1 MTLAAMLY
9 VFRKSRKSRHAKR
22 SGAAK
27 TPSGIS
33 SPLRWAMRRTR
44 SGGAVPSRC
53 TWSSALGTMAAQGIG
68 TAGASSRPRRRCEPR
83 MSHDASGHPSAR
95 PKGGPM
101 RLRWFAAAGAA
112 VLVFVL
118 VLVLVPASFAVQRV
132 DGITAKPDSFDSRA
146 GAAATP
152 TAAQRDAVAALVS
165 RAGAGTR
172 VTWDHRFG
180 TPRTIL
186 NKRGCRAAP
195 SGGSAVDVARAWVGD
210 NRAALGL
217 SAGDVQVL
225 AVTRDHALPATGTHV
240 VDLQQVVAD
249 VPTVAGG
256 RLIVAVT
263 SNGRVLSY
271 AGDTA
276 RSPGGLDGAYA
287 LSPAQALAKAA
298 ASLAPGVAFTPSLT
312 GTEAGYDVFAR
323 GPFAAVQRVMKTA
336 FLQAG
341 AARPAYRVLFVPKLD
356 EGYDVVIDAGTGAVL
371 YRRSLVT
378 HESEGSVYENFPGA
392 PQGGTQVTKSFGP
405 TPESPGGY
413 TDPTGL
419 AGLGGPTTLGNNAN
433 TYANYSNFLVPADQ
447 GPRPVSPTSQFD
459 FPYEMNWQKSNGAT
473 VPPSYALDLN
483 PAATNLFWFHNRIHD
498 EYYDYG
504 FTESAGNFQ
513 DNNFDKGG
521 SGGDAVLGLV
531 HAGAA
536 SGGSPTFTGR
546 DNAYFLEQPDGVPS
560 WSGMFLWEPINDAF
574 EGPFSDGD
582 FDASVVQHEYT
593 HGLST
598 RYVGGG
604 EALNAQQSGSMGEG
618 WSDWYALNHLYATGL
633 QSKAVV
639 GEYVTGNPTRGI
651 RNWNYDQNPLGF
663 GDIGYDLT
671 GPEVHADGEIW
682 TATLWDLRKALVAK
696 FGAAAGADRAEHLVT
711 DAMPLTAPDP
721 SFLDAR
727 DGILA
732 ADLDRYHGDDSDLIW
747 TVFAHRGAG
756 ASATSATGDDTDPQP
771 AFDNPAAARNGTLA
785 GTVVDAASGAA
796 VANARVIVGDF
807 EARVT
812 PLVRS
817 SSTGGFAAELVAG
830 TYDITIQAPGYGA
843 QTFKAITVGAGAT
856 QRLTLKVAPNLASRS
871 NGATIVSTSSEDAGL
886 PAQFLIDDTEASVWA
901 TQDGATPYNDGPDQ
915 RVTIKLGK
923 PGRITAVQVSAF
935 KNTTSSRFSAM
946 RGLTLQTSTDG
957 VTWTTAQTGTFT
969 WDRPRP
975 VAPDL
980 HYKRFTLA
988 RPVQASYVRFFIDS
1002 VQGETQ
1008 TQAQAAELQ
1017 VFATNATTVTPAP
1030 PAAEPPFTDS
1040 GTIVTGNPAAGDP
1053 TGLQNVFG
1061 VTGTE
1066 FNTTCTAPPAS
1077 QGADGWVSSL
1087 PKGFGDGTHSVTVT
1101 GGESTPAGH
1110 DLDLYF
1116 LDSQCQLIG
1125 SAATASPDESSTIP
1139 GGTAYVLTQL
1149 FTGANVPFTLTA
1161 RAAA

>member
-1 MTLAAMLY
+1 MRGRSLAA
-9 VFRKSRKSRHAKR
+9 A
-22 SGAAK
+22 
-27 TPSGIS
+27 
-33 SPLRWAMRRTR
+33 
-44 SGGAVPSRC
+44 
-53 TWSSALGTMAAQGIG
+53 MAASVVLGW
-68 TAGASSRPRRRCEPR
+68 P
-83 MSHDASGHPSAR
+83 
-95 PKGGPM
+95 
-101 RLRWFAAAGAA
+101 AAAPAA
-112 VLVFVL
+112 Q
-118 VLVLVPASFAVQRV
+118 SI
-132 DGITAKPDSFDSRA
+132 DGITAAADTFDARA
-146 GAAATP
+146 KTVAAP
-152 TAAQRDAVAALVS
+152 TAAQRDAAAALVAH
-165 RAGAGTR
+165 AGAGAR
-172 VTWDHRFG
+172 VRWDRRFG
-180 TPRTIL
+180 TPRSIFTAKGYL
-186 NKRGCRAAP
+186 TGPAAGAP
-195 SGGSAVDVARAWVGD
+195 AEVARAWLSD
-210 NRAALGL
+210 NRAAFGL
-217 SAGDVQVL
+217 SAADVAAL
-225 AVTRDHALPATGTHV
+225 AVARDHALPGTGTHV
-240 VDLQQVVAD
+240 VDFQQVVGD
-249 VPTVAGG
+249 VQTTAGG
-256 RLIVAVT
+256 RLIVTVT
-263 SNGRVLSY
+263 STGRVLSY
-271 AGDTA
+271 AGNPA
-276 RSPGGLDGAYA
+276 PSPGGLAGPYVLGAG
-287 LSPAQALAKAA
+287 QALAK
-298 ASLAPGVAFTPSLT
+298 VAGGGFTPNQT
-312 GTEAGYDVFAR
+312 GTEAGWDVFAR
-323 GPFAAVQRVMKTA
+323 GSLATVQRVRKTA
-336 FLQAG
+336 FLTAG
-341 AARPAYRVLFVPKLD
+341 GARPAYRVLFTPTLD
-356 EGYDVVIDAGTGAVL
+356 DAADVVVDAGTGAVL
-371 YRRSLVT
+371 YRQSLVA
-378 HESEGSVYENFPGA
+378 HDAEGEVYENFPGA
-392 PQGGTQVTKSFGP
+392 PQGGTQVIKSFGP
-405 TPESPGGY
+405 TPQSPGGY

-419 AGLGGPTTLGNNAN
+419 TGVAGPTTFGNNAN
-433 TYANYSNFLVPADQ
+433 SYANYSNFLVPADQ
-447 GPRPVSPTSQFD
+447 GPRPVSPTGQFD
-459 FPYEMNWQKSNGAT
+459 YPYEMNWQKTSGAT
-473 VPPSYALDLN
+473 VPPSYVLDLN
-483 PAATNLFWFHNRIHD
+483 PAATNLFWQHNRIHD

-504 FTESAGNFQ
+504 FTETAGNFQ
-513 DNNFDKGG
+513 MNNFEKGG
-521 SGGDAVLGLV
+521 SGEDAVLGLV

-536 SGGSPTFTGR
+536 SGGAPTFTGR

-574 EGPFSDGD
+574 EGPFSDGN

-604 EALNAQQSGSMGEG
+604 EALNAHQAGAMGEG
-618 WSDWYALNHLYATGL
+618 WGDWYALNHLYKAGL
-633 QSKAVV
+633 QSKAVI
-639 GEYVTGNPTRGI
+639 GEYVTGNSTRGI
-651 RNWNYDQNPLGF
+651 RNWSYDQNPLGF

-696 FGAAAGADRAEHLVT
+696 YGAEAGAMTAARLVT

-732 ADLDRYHGDDSDLIW
+732 ADVDRYHGDDSDLIW

-817 SSTGGFAAELVAG
+817 SSTGGFAAKLVAG

-856 QRLTLKVAPNLASRS
+856 KRLTLKVAPNLASRS

-946 RGLTLQTSTDG
+946 RDFTLQTSTDG

-988 RPVQASYVRFFIDS
+988 RPVQAGYVRFFIDS

-1030 PAAEPPFTDS
+1030 PAPEPPFTDS
-1040 GTIVTGNPAAGDP
+1040 GTIVAGNPAAGDP

-1077 QGADGWVSSL
+1077 QGADGWVSAL
-1087 PKGFGDGTHSVTVT
+1087 PKGFGDGTHTITVT
-1101 GGESTPAGH
+1101 GSDPTGAAGY

-1116 LDSQCQLIG
+1116 LDSRCQLIG
-1125 SAATASPDESSTIP
+1125 AAATSSPDESAAVP

-1149 FTGANVPFTLTA
+1149 FLGADVPFTLTA
-1161 RAAA
+1161 KAAA

>member
-1 MTLAAMLY
+1 
-9 VFRKSRKSRHAKR
+9 
-22 SGAAK
+22 
-27 TPSGIS
+27 
-33 SPLRWAMRRTR
+33 
-44 SGGAVPSRC
+44 
-53 TWSSALGTMAAQGIG
+53 
-68 TAGASSRPRRRCEPR
+68 
-83 MSHDASGHPSAR
+83 
-95 PKGGPM
+95 M

-118 VLVLVPASFAVQRV
+118 VSVPAAFAVQRV
-132 DGITAKPDSFDSRA
+132 DGVTAKPDWFDSRA
-146 GAAATP
+146 KAAATP
-152 TAAQRDAVAALVS
+152 TAAQRDGVAALVS

-186 NKRGCRAAP
+186 NAKGYLSGP
-195 SGGSAVDVARAWVGD
+195 SAGAAVDVARAWVDD

-217 SAGDVQVL
+217 SAGDVQAL
-225 AVTRDHALPATGTHV
+225 AVTRDHALPGTGTHV
-240 VDLQQVVAD
+240 VDLQQVVAG

-271 AGDTA
+271 AGDVA

-287 LSPAQALAKAA
+287 LTPALALAKVA
-298 ASLAPGVAFTPSLT
+298 ASLAPGVAFTPSPS
-312 GTEAGYDVFAR
+312 GTQAGYDVFAR
-323 GPFAAVQRVMKTA
+323 GPFAAAQRVSKAA
-336 FLQAG
+336 FLLAG

-356 EGYDVVIDAGTGAVL
+356 EGYDVVVDAGTGAVL
-371 YRRSLVT
+371 YRRSLVA
-378 HESEGSVYENFPGA
+378 HDSEGSVYENFPGA
-392 PQGGTQVTKSFGP
+392 PQGGTQVTRSFGP
-405 TPESPGGY
+405 TPQSPGGY

-419 AGLGGPTTLGNNAN
+419 AGIGGPTTFGNNAD

-447 GPRPVSPTSQFD
+447 GPRPVSPTSEFD
-459 FPYEMNWQKSNGAT
+459 YPYAMNWQHTSGQI
-473 VPPSYALDLN
+473 VPPSYALDLD
-483 PAATNLFWFHNRIHD
+483 PATTNLFWQHNRIHD

-513 DNNFDKGG
+513 LDNFDKGG

-536 SGGSPTFTGR
+536 SGGAPTYTGR

-574 EGPFSDGD
+574 EGPFSDGN

-618 WSDWYALNHLYATGL
+618 WSDWYALNHLYNAGL

-639 GEYVTGNPTRGI
+639 GEYVTGNATRGI

-696 FGAAAGADRAEHLVT
+696 YGAAQGAEVAARLVT
-711 DAMPLTAPDP
+711 DGMPLTAPDP

-732 ADLDRYHGDDSDLIW
+732 ADLDRYHGENADTIW
-747 TVFAHRGAG
+747 TAFAHRGAG
-756 ASATSATGDDTDPQP
+756 ASATSQGGDDTDPHP
-771 AFDNPAAARNGTLA
+771 AFDHPAAGRDGTLV
-785 GTVVDAASGAA
+785 GTVVDAASGAP

-812 PLVRS
+812 PLART
-817 SSTGGFAAELVAG
+817 SSTGGFSAKLVSG
-830 TYDITIQAPGYGA
+830 SYDVTIQAPGYGA
-843 QTFKAITVGAGAT
+843 QTFKAIAVRADAT
-856 QRLTLKVAPNLASRS
+856 KRMTLQVAPNLASKA
-871 NGATIVSTSSEDAGL
+871 NGATIVSASSEDAGL
-886 PAQFLIDDTEASVWA
+886 PAQFLIDDTEASAWA
-901 TQDGATPYNDGPDQ
+901 TQSGSTPYNSGPDQ
-915 RVTIKLGK
+915 RVTIKLAA
-923 PGRITAVQVSAF
+923 PGRITSIAVSAF
-935 KNTTSSRFSAM
+935 KTTTASRFEAM
-946 RGLTLQTSTDG
+946 RDFTLQTSTDG
-957 VTWTTAQTGTFT
+957 VTWTTAQTGSFTFQP
-969 WDRPRP
+969 PRP
-975 VAPDL
+975 TAPDL
-980 HYKRFTLA
+980 HLRSFKLA
-988 RPVQASYVRFFIDS
+988 KPVQAGYVRFFIDS

-1008 TQAQAAELQ
+1008 TRAEAAELQ
-1017 VFATNATTVTPAP
+1017 VFATAATSVTPTTGEP
-1030 PAAEPPFTDS
+1030 EPPFTDS
-1040 GTIVTGNPAAGDP
+1040 GTIATGNPAAGDP

-1066 FNTTCTAPPAS
+1066 MTNTCTAPPAS
-1077 QGADGWVSSL
+1077 QGADGWVSTL
-1087 PKGFGDGTHSVTVT
+1087 PKGFGDGTHSIAVT
-1101 GGESTPAGH
+1101 GGDSTPAGH

-1116 LDSQCQLIG
+1116 LDSQCALLG
-1125 SAATASPDESSTIP
+1125 SAATAAADESSTIP

-1149 FTGANVPFTLTA
+1149 FTGANVPFALTA

>member
-1 MTLAAMLY
+1 
-9 VFRKSRKSRHAKR
+9 
-22 SGAAK
+22 
-27 TPSGIS
+27 
-33 SPLRWAMRRTR
+33 MRRTR

-68 TAGASSRPRRRCEPR
+68 TAGASSWPRQRCEPR

-118 VLVLVPASFAVQRV
+118 VLVPVPASSAGQRV
-132 DGITAKPDSFDSRA
+132 DGITAKPHSFDSRA

-186 NKRGCRAAP
+186 NAKGYLSGP
-195 SGGSAVDVARAWVGD
+195 SAGSAVDVARAWVDD

-217 SAGDVQVL
+217 SAGDVQAL
-225 AVTRDHALPATGTHV
+225 AVTRDHALPGTGTHV
-240 VDLQQVVAD
+240 VDLQQVVAG

-287 LSPAQALAKAA
+287 LTPAQALAKAA
-298 ASLAPGVAFTPSLT
+298 ASLAPGVAFTPSPS
-312 GTEAGYDVFAR
+312 GTQAGYDVFAR

-341 AARPAYRVLFVPKLD
+341 AARPADRGLFVPKLD
-356 EGYDVVIDAGTGAVL
+356 EGYDVVIDAGTGAGL
-371 YRRSLVT
+371 YRRSPLT
-378 HESEGSVYENFPGA
+378 HEAQGSGYENFPGA
-392 PQGGTQVTKSFGP
+392 PQGGTQVTRSFGP

-419 AGLGGPTTLGNNAN
+419 TGIGGPTTFGNNAN

-459 FPYEMNWQKSNGAT
+459 YPYAMNWQHTSGQI
-473 VPPSYALDLN
+473 VPPSYVLDLN
-483 PAATNLFWFHNRIHD
+483 PAATNLFWQHNRIHD

-513 DNNFDKGG
+513 LDNFDKGG

-536 SGGSPTFTGR
+536 TGGAPTYTGR

-574 EGPFSDGD
+574 EGPFSDGN

-618 WSDWYALNHLYATGL
+618 WSDWYALNHLYNAGL

-639 GEYVTGNPTRGI
+639 GEYVTGNATRGI

-696 FGAAAGADRAEHLVT
+696 YGAARGAEVAARLVT
-711 DAMPLTAPDP
+711 DGMPLTAPDP

-732 ADLDRYHGDDSDLIW
+732 ADLDRNHGANFDAIW
-747 TVFAHRGAG
+747 TAFAHRGAG
-756 ASATSATGDDTDPQP
+756 ASATSAGGDDTDPVP
-771 AFDNPAAARNGTLA
+771 AFDHPTAARNGTLA
-785 GTVVDAASGAA
+785 GTVVDAASGAP

-807 EARVT
+807 EARVS
-812 PLVRS
+812 PLVRTA
-817 SSTGGFAAELVAG
+817 STGGFSAKLVSG
-830 TYDITIQAPGYGA
+830 SYDVTIQAPGYGA
-843 QTFKAITVGAGAT
+843 QTFKAIAVGAGAT
-856 QRLTLKVAPNLASRS
+856 RRVTLRVAPNLASRS
-871 NGATIVSTSSEDAGL
+871 NGATVVSASSEDPGL
-886 PAQFLIDDTEASVWA
+886 PAQFLIDDTEGSAWS
-901 TQDGATPYNDGPDQ
+901 TQKGATPYNAGPDQ

-923 PGRITAVQVSAF
+923 PGRITSIAVSAF
-935 KNTTSSRFSAM
+935 KTTAASRFEAL
-946 RGLTLQTSTDG
+946 RDFTFQTSTDG
-957 VTWTTAQTGTFT
+957 VTWSTAQTGTFT
-969 WDRPRP
+969 WQTPRP
-975 VAPDL
+975 TAPDL
-980 HYKRFTLA
+980 HLRSFKLA
-988 RPVQASYVRFFIDS
+988 TPVQAAYVRFFIDS
-1002 VQGETQ
+1002 AQGETS
-1008 TQAQAAELQ
+1008 TRAMAAELQ
-1017 VFATNATTVTPAP
+1017 VFATSATTVTPAP
-1030 PAAEPPFTDS
+1030 PAPEQPFTDS
-1040 GTIVTGNPAAGDP
+1040 GTIKTGNPAAGDP

-1061 VTGTE
+1061 VTGSE
-1066 FNTTCTAPPAS
+1066 FTSTCAAPPAA
-1077 QGADGWVSSL
+1077 QGTDGWVSAL
-1087 PKGFGDGTHSVTVT
+1087 PSGFGDGTHSVTVT
-1101 GGESTPAGH
+1101 GSDPTGAAGY

-1116 LDSQCQLIG
+1116 LDSSCELIG
-1125 SAATASPDESSTIP
+1125 STATASPDESSTIP
-1139 GGTAYVLTQL
+1139 GGTRYVLTQL

-1161 RAAA
+1161 KPAA

>member
-1 MTLAAMLY
+1 
-9 VFRKSRKSRHAKR
+9 
-22 SGAAK
+22 
-27 TPSGIS
+27 
-33 SPLRWAMRRTR
+33 
-44 SGGAVPSRC
+44 
-53 TWSSALGTMAAQGIG
+53 
-68 TAGASSRPRRRCEPR
+68 
-83 MSHDASGHPSAR
+83 
-95 PKGGPM
+95 M
-101 RLRWFAAAGAA
+101 RLRLFAAAAGSAA
-112 VLVFVL
+112 LVFVL
-118 VLVLVPASFAVQRV
+118 VLAPASFAVQRV
-132 DGITAKPDSFDSRA
+132 DRVTAKPDWFDSRA
-146 GAAATP
+146 KASATP
-152 TAAQRDAVAALVS
+152 TAAQRDAVAALVG

-186 NKRGCRAAP
+186 NAKGYLSGP
-195 SGGSAVDVARAWVGD
+195 SAGSAVDVARAWVDD

-217 SAGDVQVL
+217 SAGDVQAL
-225 AVTRDHALPATGTHV
+225 AVTRDHALPGTGTHV
-240 VDLQQVVAD
+240 VDLQQVVAG
-249 VPTVAGG
+249 VQTVAGG

-271 AGDTA
+271 AADST

-287 LSPAQALAKAA
+287 LTPAQALAKVA
-298 ASLAPGVAFTPSLT
+298 ASLAPGVAFTPSPS
-312 GTEAGYDVFAR
+312 GTEGGYDVFAR
-323 GPFAAVQRVMKTA
+323 GAFATVQRVGKAA

-356 EGYDVVIDAGTGAVL
+356 EGYDVVVDAGTGAVL
-371 YRRSLVT
+371 YRRSLVA

-392 PQGGTQVTKSFGP
+392 PQGGTQVTRSFGP
-405 TPESPGGY
+405 TPQSPGGY

-419 AGLGGPTTLGNNAN
+419 AGIGGPTTFGNNAN

-459 FPYEMNWQKSNGAT
+459 YPYAMNWQHTNGQV
-473 VPPSYALDLN
+473 VPPSYALDLD
-483 PAATNLFWFHNRIHD
+483 PATTNLFWQHNRIHD
-498 EYYDYG
+498 EYYDDG
-504 FTESAGNFQ
+504 FTETAGNFQ
-513 DNNFDKGG
+513 LDNFGKGG

-536 SGGSPTFTGR
+536 SGGAPTYTGR

-574 EGPFSDGD
+574 EGPFSDGN

-618 WSDWYALNHLYATGL
+618 WSDWYALNHLYDAGL

-639 GEYVTGNPTRGI
+639 GEYVTGNATRGI
-651 RNWNYDQNPLGF
+651 RNWDYDHNPLGF

-682 TATLWDLRKALVAK
+682 TATLWDLRKALVARY
-696 FGAAAGADRAEHLVT
+696 GAAKGAEVAARLVT
-711 DAMPLTAPDP
+711 DGMPLTAPDP

-732 ADLDRYHGDDSDLIW
+732 ADLDRYHGDDYDTIW
-747 TVFAHRGAG
+747 TAFAHRGAG
-756 ASATSATGDDTDPQP
+756 ASATSQGGDDTDPHP
-771 AFDNPAAARNGTLA
+771 AFDHPDPGRDGTLV
-785 GTVVDAASGAA
+785 GTVVDAASGAP

-812 PLVRS
+812 PLART
-817 SSTGGFAAELVAG
+817 SSTGGFSAKLVSG
-830 TYDITIQAPGYGA
+830 SYDVTIQAPGYGA
-843 QTFKAITVGAGAT
+843 QTFKAIAVGAGAT
-856 QRLTLKVAPNLASRS
+856 KRMTLDVAPNLASKA
-871 NGATIVSTSSEDAGL
+871 NGATIVSASSEDAGL
-886 PAQFLIDDTEASVWA
+886 PAQFLIDDTEASAWA
-901 TQDGATPYNDGPDQ
+901 TQSGSTPYNSGPEQ
-915 RVTIKLGK
+915 RVTIKLAA
-923 PGRITAVQVSAF
+923 PGRITSIAVSAF
-935 KNTTSSRFSAM
+935 KTTTASRFEAM
-946 RGLTLQTSTDG
+946 RDFTLQTSTDG
-957 VTWTTAQTGTFT
+957 VRWTTAQTGSFTFQP
-969 WDRPRP
+969 PRP
-975 VAPDL
+975 TAPDL
-980 HYKRFTLA
+980 HLRSFKLA
-988 RPVQASYVRFFIDS
+988 KPVQAGYVRFFIDS

-1008 TQAQAAELQ
+1008 TRAEAAELQ
-1017 VFATNATTVTPAP
+1017 VFATAAPTVTSATGEP
-1030 PAAEPPFTDS
+1030 EPPFTDS
-1040 GTIVTGNPAAGDP
+1040 GTIATGNPAAGDP

-1066 FNTTCTAPPAS
+1066 LTSTCTAPPAS
-1077 QGADGWVSSL
+1077 QGADGWVSTL
-1087 PKGFGDGTHSVTVT
+1087 PKGFGDGTHSIAVT
-1101 GGESTPAGH
+1101 GGDSTPAGH

-1116 LDSQCQLIG
+1116 LDSQCALLG
-1125 SAATASPDESSTIP
+1125 SAATAAPDESSTIP

-1161 RAAA
+1161 KAAA